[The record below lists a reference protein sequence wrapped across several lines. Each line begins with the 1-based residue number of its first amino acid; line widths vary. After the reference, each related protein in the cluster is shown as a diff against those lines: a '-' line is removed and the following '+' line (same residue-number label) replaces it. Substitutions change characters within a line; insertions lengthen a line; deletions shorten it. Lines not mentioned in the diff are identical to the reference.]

1 MVQQQKQHDF
11 LITGTHDEANR
22 QAYTANLRMHVLAKI
37 GDGLKDVYDHKA
49 APAFEKANGRA
60 PKDGREAMKAILDDP
75 YGKTWSS
82 MIHTCQEMIW
92 DSVRPAVERA
102 QPDFNEKVRGLNAQ
116 HGSLTLDSDVE
127 VPRYVSASDIHLMPG
142 NYHTEHDTDDSTQ
155 GALFD
160 RGLYL
165 YQGGFAG
172 PLCDN
177 NGRSQAEVIKRRWPD
192 FKPQKILDIGCTV
205 GNNTLPYADVFPD
218 AELHAVDVA
227 APCLRYG
234 HARAEALG
242 VPCHFHQMNAEETA
256 FEDESF
262 DLIVSCILFHET
274 SRTGLAKILKECR
287 RLLKPG
293 GMMLHMEVPRT
304 EGLDPYSAFRLDWD
318 TYYNNEPFL
327 STWMRTNVSDACVD
341 AGFDAEKY
349 IHIAAPDLGSVPDEE
364 FERYAT
370 AEESASST
378 HGHWGELVLWNM
390 YGAWK

>member
-1 MVQQQKQHDF
+1 MPLQKEHDF

-22 QAYTANLRMHVLAKI
+22 QAYTATLRMHVLTAI
-37 GDGLKDVYDHKA
+37 GDGLKDVYDHRV
-49 APAFEKANGRA
+49 APAFEKEHGR
-60 PKDGREAMKAILDDP
+60 PFKDGREAMKAMLDDN

-82 MIHTCQEMIW
+82 MIHTCQEMVW

-102 QPDFNEKVRGLNAQ
+102 QPDFNESVRGLNAQ
-116 HGSLTLDSDVE
+116 YGSLELDPSVE
-127 VPRYVSASDIHLMPG
+127 VPRYISASDIHLMPG
-142 NYHTEHDTDDSTQ
+142 NYHTERDGDDASA

-160 RGLYL
+160 RGLYI

-177 NGRSQAEVIKRRWPD
+177 NGRSQAEVIKRRWPE
-192 FKPQKILDIGCTV
+192 FKPAKILDLGCTV

-218 AELHAVDVA
+218 SELHAIDVA

-242 VPCHFHQMNAEETA
+242 VPCHFHQMNAEHTS

-262 DLIVSCILFHET
+262 DLVVSCILFHET
-274 SRTGLAKILKECR
+274 SRTSMHNILAESH

-293 GMMLHMEVPRT
+293 GLMLHMEVPRT
-304 EGLDPYSAFRLDWD
+304 DGLGPYDQFRLDWD
-318 TYYNNEPFL
+318 TYYNNEPYL
-327 STWMRTNVSDACVD
+327 STWMRTDVNEACVK
-341 AGFDAEKY
+341 AGFDADKY
-349 IHIAAPDLGSVPDEE
+349 IHIAAPDLGSVPDED
-364 FERYAT
+364 FTRYAT
-370 AEESASST
+370 SDTTAESGQ
-378 HGHWGELVLWNM
+378 GHWGEMVMWNM

>member
-1 MVQQQKQHDF
+1 MVQRQTEHDF

-22 QAYTANLRMHVLAKI
+22 QAYAANLRMHVLTQI
-37 GDGLKDVYDHKA
+37 GDGLKDVYDQRA
-49 APAFEKANGRA
+49 APAFEKAKGHA
-60 PKDGREAMKAILDDP
+60 PKDGREAMKAMLADP
-75 YGKTWSS
+75 YGKAWSS
-82 MIHTCQEMIW
+82 MIRTCQEMVW
-92 DSVRPAVERA
+92 DSVRPGIERA
-102 QPDFNEKVRGLNAQ
+102 QPAFNEKVRGLNAQ
-116 HGSLTLDSDVE
+116 HGSLTLDPDVE
-127 VPRYVSASDIHLMPG
+127 VPRYVQASDIHLMPG
-142 NYHTEHDTDDSTQ
+142 NYHTERDTGDASQ

-177 NGRSQAEVIKRRWPD
+177 NGRSQAEVIKRRWTD
-192 FKPQKILDIGCTV
+192 FKPTKILDLGCTV

-218 AELHAVDVA
+218 AELHAIDVA

-242 VPCHFHQMNAEETA
+242 VPCHFHQMNAEQTS

-274 SRTGLAKILKECR
+274 SRTGLAKILKECH

-293 GMMLHMEVPRT
+293 GLMLHMEVPRT
-304 EGLDPYSAFRLDWD
+304 AGMDPYSAFRLDWD

-327 STWMRTNVSDACVD
+327 STWMRTDVSDASVD
-341 AGFDAEKY
+341 AGFERDKTL
-349 IHIAAPDLGSVPDEE
+349 HIAAPDLGSVPDED
-364 FERYAT
+364 FQRFAT
-370 AEESASST
+370 AEETATSA
-378 HGHWGELVLWNM
+378 HGHWGETVMWNM